1 MDQLLQDNSQRRY
14 EELKG
19 QYKLAL
25 TNGKAKLQSEQATLA
40 AREQEL
46 GFLKGSALQ
55 EAKDQLEQAHKAM
68 EQEKSRLRQVELAQS
83 KLERPYY
90 TTYNRSTLPGAEGY
104 RTYATS
110 ISSISN
116 VGNIFPL
123 VLYLVAALVAFTT
136 MTRYVDEERTTSGLL
151 KALGYSN
158 REISLKFLGY
168 GLIASFLGTSLG
180 ILGGTYVLPALISDI
195 LTAPLTIGKTHL
207 YFYDAYSALAYLL
220 ALLST
225 VLPAYLVVKKEL
237 FLNAAQ
243 LLLPKP
249 PSKGANIWLEHITI
263 IWKRL
268 SFSHKVTIRNIFRYK
283 QRMRMT
289 IIGVAGSVA
298 LLFAGLGIQS
308 SLAKVIDHQ
317 FGELMTYDVLAV
329 GASKSTLAEETSL
342 QKVLSGKEIARQ
354 KKISYAQLTLPIKG
368 ITDKQT
374 ISILSTPAKTLSP
387 YVNLLDSQK
396 QKAVAIPKS
405 GVLISEKL
413 ASYYHVKAGDELWL
427 QDNGLEND
435 KIKLKV
441 KQVIDMTVGHYLIM
455 SDTYYAKQFN
465 NLETS
470 PAYFIN
476 LKHSSHKKVKQLA
489 SKMLNLKAITVVSQN
504 AKLIQAVQLMVA
516 SLDQVMSLLVIVSVL
531 LAIVILYNLT
541 SINIAERIR
550 ELSTVK
556 VLGFYDKEVTFYI
569 YRETISLSLIGILIG
584 ILLGKA
590 LHAYIMRMIS
600 TGDIQFGNKVD
611 SYVYLVPIV
620 IILSL
625 LLVLGIWVHQ
635 HLKKVDML
643 EALKSID

>member
-1 MDQLLQDNSQRRY
+1 M
-14 EELKG
+14 
-19 QYKLAL
+19 
-25 TNGKAKLQSEQATLA
+25 
-40 AREQEL
+40 
-46 GFLKGSALQ
+46 
-55 EAKDQLEQAHKAM
+55 
-68 EQEKSRLRQVELAQS
+68 
-83 KLERPYY
+83 
-90 TTYNRSTLPGAEGY
+90 
-104 RTYATS
+104 
-110 ISSISN
+110 
-116 VGNIFPL
+116 
-123 VLYLVAALVAFTT
+123 
-136 MTRYVDEERTTSGLL
+136 
-151 KALGYSN
+151 
-158 REISLKFLGY
+158 
-168 GLIASFLGTSLG
+168 
-180 ILGGTYVLPALISDI
+180 
-195 LTAPLTIGKTHL
+195 TAPLTIGKTHL
-207 YFYDAYSALAYLL
+207 YFYDAYSALAYSL

-225 VLPAYLVVKKEL
+225 VLPSYLVVKKEL

-283 QRMRMT
+283 QRMLMT

-317 FGELMTYDVLAV
+317 FGELTTYDILAV
-329 GASKSTLAEETSL
+329 GASKSTLAEEASL

-374 ISILSTPAKTLSP
+374 ISILSTPAKTLTP

-476 LKHSSHKKVKQLA
+476 LKDSSHKKVKQLA
-489 SKMLNLKAITVVSQN
+489 SKMLSLKAITVVSQN
-504 AKLIQAVQLMVA
+504 ANQIQAVQLMVA

-590 LHAYIMRMIS
+590 LHTYIMRMIS
-600 TGDIQFGNKVD
+600 TGDIQFGDKVD